1 MNELERTD
9 KYTVKEMDNEE
20 VFEPL
25 FVHSETKNVD
35 IGLLYETPLQTFE
48 MDEIPELKQS
58 IQVYGLLTPLT
69 VCMDENGRY
78 EVLSGNQRA

>member
-35 IGLLYETPLQTFE
+35 IGLLYETH
-48 MDEIPELKQS
+48 
-58 IQVYGLLTPLT
+58 Y
-69 VCMDENGRY
+69 R
-78 EVLSGNQRA
+78 LSKWMKFQN

>member
-48 MDEIPELKQS
+48 MDEIPELS
-58 IQVYGLLTPLT
+58 HAWYY
-69 VCMDENGRY
+69 MD
-78 EVLSGNQRA
+78 

>member
-69 VCMDENGRY
+69 VWKI
-78 EVLSGNQRA
+78 